1 MNDYKFSA
9 SFFYKNNLFSQ
20 ETNLQKM
27 HKNKLQGKYYHKK
40 TSAG

>member
-1 MNDYKFSA
+1 MIINSVQV
-9 SFFYKNNLFSQ
+9 FYKNNLFSQ